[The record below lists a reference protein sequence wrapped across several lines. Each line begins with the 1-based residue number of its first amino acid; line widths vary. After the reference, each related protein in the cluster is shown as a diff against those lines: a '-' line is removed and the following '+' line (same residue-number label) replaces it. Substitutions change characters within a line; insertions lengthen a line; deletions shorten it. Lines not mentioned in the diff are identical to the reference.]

1 MPTTIS
7 SSDGTPMPSPS
18 PRLAAALSSLLP
30 APPALLLPVVAWV
43 VAAVLEEVVVG
54 MRDVV
59 QEGDAK
65 DDMAGS
71 MDADECVAAAV
82 WSSAETL
89 VGAMD
94 ALRRLVMIQAGRSSV
109 NRYSLSSQQEPDCA
123 AFWPVGRRLT
133 SAV

>member
-30 APPALLLPVVAWV
+30 ALPELPAVVAWV
-43 VAAVLEEVVVG
+43 VAAVLEVVVVG

-65 DDMAGS
+65 DEMAGS
-71 MDADECVAAAV
+71 MADADECVAAAV

>member
-1 MPTTIS
+1 M
-7 SSDGTPMPSPS
+7 
-18 PRLAAALSSLLP
+18 L
-30 APPALLLPVVAWV
+30 
-43 VAAVLEEVVVG
+43 EVVG
-54 MRDVV
+54 IRDVV

-65 DDMAGS
+65 DETAGS
-71 MDADECVAAAV
+71 MEDADDECVAAAV

-133 SAV
+133 SAVQDRGGKLTAELVVVRAVQHAFIQVWRIFAAGFSQKGAFL